1 MSYLS
6 KTTISF
12 TDALERINNTS
23 VGFFEV
29 ELPEMRYAG
38 GHSMKIGMDTHELS
52 PQAWSTLC
60 GYLMIHH
67 SLPEQLGKGLGG
79 LVFKQLNNIKR
90 RSSGA
95 PENIRLAYD
104 DRGKILSITAAN
116 LVCLSNSEIIPI
128 IKSVLPSNII
138 SQTLYA
144 RLEIAPTEFE
154 LTYHTE
160 QLSTEPRKDDVLY
173 GGISIRHS
181 QAGTI
186 PTVVL
191 SYIYRLVCE
200 NGMTQRVCLNG
211 RPARTRRCNTANS
224 KRAVQESV
232 KEQLMYGWSQL
243 HERLDGIQELTKHK
257 LDADRL
263 PEALRRRWSI
273 NKKLADE
280 IARALQS
287 DELGRTYTEY
297 DLVNA
302 LSRVAT
308 HSQNLAPR
316 YRRHLSLAAGMFA
329 QRHVHQCPTCGN
341 WSYRDGEN

>member
-1 MSYLS
+1 MSNS
-6 KTTISF
+6 NKTTICFS
-12 TDALERINNTS
+12 DALERIENTS
-23 VGFFEV
+23 VGFLEA
-29 ELPEMRYAG
+29 ELPDLRYAG
-38 GHSMKIGMDTHELS
+38 GHSIKVGMDTYELS
-52 PQAWSTLC
+52 LQAWSTLC
-60 GYLMIHH
+60 GYLMIPDD
-67 SLPEQLGKGLGG
+67 LPGQLGKGLGG

-95 PENIRLAYD
+95 CENIRLAHND
-104 DRGKILSITAAN
+104 KRQILSITEAK
-116 LVCLSNSEIIPI
+116 LVCLSNSEIVPV

-138 SQTLYA
+138 SQTLCA
-144 RLEIAPTEFE
+144 RLKIAPTEFE
-154 LTYHTE
+154 LNYHTD
-160 QLSTEPRKDDVLY
+160 QLSTEPRKGDILY

-224 KRAVQESV
+224 KRAIQESI
-232 KEQLMYGWSQL
+232 KEQLIYGWSQL
-243 HERLDGIQELTKHK
+243 HERLKGIKELIKHK
-257 LDADRL
+257 FDADKL
-263 PEALRRRWSI
+263 PEVLRRRWSI
-273 NKKLADE
+273 NKKIADE
-280 IARALQS
+280 IVHALQN
-287 DELGRTYTEY
+287 DELGRTFTEY

-316 YRRHLSLAAGMFA
+316 YRHHLSLAAGMFA

-341 WSYRDGEN
+341 WSYKDVN

>member
-1 MSYLS
+1 MNSD
-6 KTTISF
+6 KTTICF
-12 TDALERINNTS
+12 PDALERIDSTS
-23 VGFFEV
+23 VGFFEA
-29 ELPEMRYAG
+29 ELPELKYAG
-38 GHSMKIGMDTHELS
+38 GRSVKIGMDTYEFS
-52 PQAWSTLC
+52 SQAWSTLC
-60 GYLMIHH
+60 SYFMIPHD
-67 SLPEQLGKGLGG
+67 LPGQLGKGLGG
-79 LVFKQLNNIKR
+79 LVFKQLNNTKR

-95 PENIRLAYD
+95 PENTRLAYND
-104 DRGKILSITAAN
+104 KGQILSITPAN
-116 LVCLSNSEIIPI
+116 LVCLSNSEIVPI

-138 SQTLYA
+138 SQTLCA
-144 RLEIAPTEFE
+144 RLEIAPTEFG
-154 LTYHTE
+154 LSYHTE
-160 QLSTEPRKDDVLY
+160 QLSTEPRKGDVLY

-211 RPARTRRCNTANS
+211 RQTRTRRCNTQNS
-224 KRAVQESV
+224 KKAVQESV
-232 KEQLMYGWSQL
+232 KEQITHAWSQL
-243 HERLDGIQELTKHK
+243 NERLEGIQELTKHK
-257 LDADRL
+257 LDADKL

-308 HSQNLAPR
+308 HSRNLAPR

-329 QRHVHQCPTCGN
+329 QRHVHQCPMCGS
-341 WSYRDGEN
+341 WYSGEGRN

>member
-1 MSYLS
+1 MNNSD
-6 KTTISF
+6 KTTICF
-12 TDALERINNTS
+12 PDALERIDNTS
-23 VGFFEV
+23 IGFFEA
-29 ELPEMRYAG
+29 ELPEMKYAG
-38 GHSMKIGMDTHELS
+38 GQSVKIGMDTYEFS
-52 PQAWSTLC
+52 SQAWSTLC
-60 GYLMIHH
+60 SYLMIPHN
-67 SLPEQLGKGLGG
+67 LPEQLGKGLGG
-79 LVFKQLNNIKR
+79 LVFKQLNNIRR

-95 PENIRLAYD
+95 PENTRLAYD
-104 DRGKILSITAAN
+104 DKGQILSVTPAN
-116 LVCLSNSEIIPI
+116 LVCLSNSEIVPI

-138 SQTLYA
+138 SQTLCA
-144 RLEIAPTEFE
+144 RLQIAPTEFE
-154 LTYHTE
+154 LNYHTE
-160 QLSTEPRKDDVLY
+160 QLSTEPRKGDVLY

-181 QAGTI
+181 QTGAI
-186 PTVVL
+186 PTVIL
-191 SYIYRLVCE
+191 SYIHRLVCS

-211 RPARTRRCNTANS
+211 RQARTRRCNTSNS
-224 KRAVQESV
+224 KKAVHESV
-232 KEQLMYGWSQL
+232 KEQIIHAWSQL
-243 HERLDGIQELTKHK
+243 HERLEGIKELTKHK
-257 LDADRL
+257 LDTDRL

-308 HSQNLAPR
+308 HNPNLAPR

-341 WSYRDGEN
+341 WYSGEGQN

>member
-1 MSYLS
+1 MSNS
-6 KTTISF
+6 DKTTICF
-12 TDALERINNTS
+12 TDALERIDNTS
-23 VGFFEV
+23 ADFFEA
-29 ELPEMRYAG
+29 ELPEMQYAG
-38 GHSMKIGMDTHELS
+38 GHSMKIGMDTYEFS

-60 GYLMIHH
+60 SYLMI
-67 SLPEQLGKGLGG
+67 PQDFPGQLGKGVGG
-79 LVFKQLNNIKR
+79 LVFRLLNNVKR

-104 DRGKILSITAAN
+104 DKGKILSITAAD
-116 LVCLSNSEIIPI
+116 LVCLSNSEIVPI
-128 IKSVLPSNII
+128 IKSALPPNIM
-138 SQTLYA
+138 SQTLCT

-154 LTYHTE
+154 LSYHTE
-160 QLSTEPRKDDVLY
+160 QLPTEPRKGDVLY

-181 QAGTI
+181 QVGTI

-191 SYIYRLVCE
+191 GYIHRLVCE
-200 NGMTQRVCLNG
+200 NGMTQRVCLDG

-232 KEQLMYGWSQL
+232 KEQLIYGWSQL
-243 HERLDGIQELTKHK
+243 HDRLEGIKELTKHK
-257 LDADRL
+257 LDTDRL
-263 PEALRRRWSI
+263 PESLRRRWSI

-287 DELGRTYTEY
+287 DELDRTYTEY

-308 HSQNLAPR
+308 HSRNLASR

-329 QRHVHQCPTCGN
+329 QRHVHQCPTCGSWN
-341 WSYRDGEN
+341 SGEGRN